1 MTIDLGAGNLYSISN
16 KLLAMKPPN
25 GEYPTPL
32 RSPALPSSRSIFGAR
47 DERRTDVLR
56 IPRSAFSGIA
66 GRHERWR
73 AGAGER
79 RDLPYRVLT
88 LRVRCRDPHRE
99 VYPRGQETELGNS
112 DKQYGYP

>member
-47 DERRTDVLR
+47 DERRTDVLAAR
-56 IPRSAFSGIA
+56 TVA
-66 GRHERWR
+66 GGARERN
-73 AGAGER
+73 AAQVSF
-79 RDLPYRVLT
+79 RVT
-88 LRVRCRDPHRE
+88 YYFVF
-99 VYPRGQETELGNS
+99 LGS
-112 DKQYGYP
+112 KE